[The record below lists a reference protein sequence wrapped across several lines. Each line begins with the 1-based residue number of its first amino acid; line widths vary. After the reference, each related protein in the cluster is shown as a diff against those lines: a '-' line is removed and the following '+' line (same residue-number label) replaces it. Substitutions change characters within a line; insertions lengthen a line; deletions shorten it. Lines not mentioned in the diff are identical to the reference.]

1 MHAFDAPLHGKHIS
15 LRDFSS
21 KYDHEISREELV
33 AQDCQA
39 GTGHW
44 TLNRLFPACAA
55 GVMTFVYAL
64 RRETTDWGPQA
75 ALLQF
80 FLSAFLPL
88 RIYVGVCSPER
99 KHAVWPSLALYATVM
114 LFAYP
119 YDTEK
124 ASVVVFCALLL
135 CAGFHASRS
144 VNGRSLAANALTLL
158 VLCNG
163 VLCLMVCTHD
173 NRVVDSYYHLS
184 FASLCLF
191 LVSF

>member
-15 LRDFSS
+15 LREFSN
-21 KYDHEISREELV
+21 KYDHEKSREDETADECHVGLS
-33 AQDCQA
+33 D
-39 GTGHW
+39 W
-44 TLNRLFPACAA
+44 TSCRLFPACGASA
-55 GVMTFVYAL
+55 MTLVYAL

-80 FLSAFLPL
+80 FLSAFLTL
-88 RIYVGVCSPER
+88 RMYASVCVADR
-99 KHAVWPSLALYATVM
+99 THAVWPSLVLYVAVM

-119 YDTEK
+119 YDMEK

-135 CAGFHASRS
+135 CAGIHGTRC
-144 VNGRSLAANALTLL
+144 VRGRSLAANALTLM

-163 VLCLMVCTHD
+163 VLCLMVCTLD
-173 NRVVDSYYHLS
+173 SPVVDSYYHAS
-184 FASLCLF
+184 FASLMIF